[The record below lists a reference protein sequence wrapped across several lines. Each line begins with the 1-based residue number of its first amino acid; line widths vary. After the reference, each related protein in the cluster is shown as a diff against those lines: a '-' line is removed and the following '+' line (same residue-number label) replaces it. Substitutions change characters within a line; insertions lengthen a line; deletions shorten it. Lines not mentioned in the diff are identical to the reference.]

1 MTATFVILPTTLLQ
15 RPAPFTVSPSLTIFH
30 HPFAGRLTSTAL
42 VTVLRFA
49 DVLVRSEYS
58 EVTPSWVR

>member
-1 MTATFVILPTTLLQ
+1 MTTTFVILLTTLVQ
-15 RPAPFTVSPSLTIFH
+15 RSAPSTVSPSLTIFH

-49 DVLVRSEYS
+49 DVLVR
-58 EVTPSWVR
+58 